1 MIFHRPSFV
10 GAAVGTIAAMLV
22 IGSGAPFRRSTPMTG
37 AMLAEH
43 GGAIRRLVMQY
54 TAGSTFVWPTYH
66 QFLQYQAA
74 GVTVY
79 MVCPG
84 PRDFSEIHQQ
94 LGDLKCSIVPVFT
107 GHAMTTWARDR
118 WVALQP
124 AMVGG
129 PITLLAPAGELQEE
143 IWPARAGDSHVA
155 EDLAKALAPSVRA
168 TRSRFYFD
176 GGDFLADGKF
186 VFATAAILRRNLEH
200 TVVTSP
206 ELIGSLEHDLHR
218 HVILMDD
225 APDHHAGMYM
235 MAAGDGRMLVGDP
248 SLGNPLLSADSL
260 ALATME
266 GGPDFSADTQRRFDA
281 VAKLA
286 AGTGYQVFRIPTVPG
301 RDGKQYLTYVNVI
314 MDVRDGQPIVY
325 MPTYQNQPRL
335 NAAARSVWE
344 SLGYQVLPVDCTSL
358 WEQGGTLHCLV
369 NVLERKALP

>member
-1 MIFHRPSFV
+1 
-10 GAAVGTIAAMLV
+10 
-22 IGSGAPFRRSTPMTG
+22 
-37 AMLAEH
+37 
-43 GGAIRRLVMQY
+43 
-54 TAGSTFVWPTYH
+54 
-66 QFLQYQAA
+66 
-74 GVTVY
+74 
-79 MVCPG
+79 
-84 PRDFSEIHQQ
+84 
-94 LGDLKCSIVPVFT
+94 
-107 GHAMTTWARDR
+107 
-118 WVALQP
+118 
-124 AMVGG
+124 
-129 PITLLAPAGELQEE
+129 
-143 IWPARAGDSHVA
+143 
-155 EDLAKALAPSVRA
+155 
-168 TRSRFYFD
+168 
-176 GGDFLADGKF
+176 
-186 VFATAAILRRNLEH
+186 
-200 TVVTSP
+200 
-206 ELIGSLEHDLHR
+206 
-218 HVILMDD
+218 
-225 APDHHAGMYM
+225 MYM